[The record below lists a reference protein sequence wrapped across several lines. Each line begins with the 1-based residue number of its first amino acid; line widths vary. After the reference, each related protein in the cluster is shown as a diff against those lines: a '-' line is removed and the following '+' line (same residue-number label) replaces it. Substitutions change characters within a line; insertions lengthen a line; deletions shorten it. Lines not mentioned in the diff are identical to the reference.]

1 MIKFSELDI
10 IAMMRLLHIAVD
22 YNRDLGLNNVST
34 MSALQHGLI
43 FIDNNGDVLETI
55 DRNFTELAIDTL
67 GLDNETWSGTL
78 HKSWYKVENA
88 SDEQLIFE
96 QAIHYFSTYGM
107 EFLGLP
113 AMPVIPREDIISDKN
128 ALPNVKAFTVIR
140 VVDAED
146 ALKIIEE
153 YICDIKS
160 PHKNEVE
167 AIISLMEKT
176 SLNTDDLTSFEL
188 KIARH
193 DQLGTVPSDGQDF
206 LRYAVYKMTGN
217 TLLIKNKSM
226 ISSIQRYCEQNSN
239 AAYKMLSLCNE
250 VELAKVFFRFKPL
263 ILAFKKSEKC
273 RPIVNRIRRLANKH
287 HRPLSDKNVAN
298 LTKLISKNRLRDAI
312 DVIDNADN
320 RTLIKLINFANS
332 EILSDSDIKIF
343 NIRNG
348 SSYITEHEISYSAVD
363 TLHALCFSKL
373 LHNCKDKLAGKTY
386 LIPKYVEY
394 AAPVS
399 EKQMIGQLPYGTVVH
414 GSNSNTISPA
424 IWWTDYEGYRTD
436 IDIHLNSKNGFFGW
450 NSDYRSVNK
459 NSNILYSG
467 DMTSADPYASEA
479 FRITLDDDE
488 AYMLTAC
495 LFDGDYNTPFEF
507 ILTDVDFTK
516 GAPINVE
523 DALFAPIDMKF
534 NNTRN
539 MSLGFVRGN
548 SFYFYGGELGKRI
561 TPDVELNN
569 RALDAMIIRV
579 SNMFKLEEFINLSGG
594 CIIRD
599 ISDVE
604 DDAEV
609 ISLEPNTITANT
621 LFDIVD

>member
-1 MIKFSELDI
+1 M
-10 IAMMRLLHIAVD
+10 
-22 YNRDLGLNNVST
+22 
-34 MSALQHGLI
+34 
-43 FIDNNGDVLETI
+43 
-55 DRNFTELAIDTL
+55 
-67 GLDNETWSGTL
+67 
-78 HKSWYKVENA
+78 
-88 SDEQLIFE
+88 
-96 QAIHYFSTYGM
+96 
-107 EFLGLP
+107 
-113 AMPVIPREDIISDKN
+113 
-128 ALPNVKAFTVIR
+128 VKTF
-140 VVDAED
+140 
-146 ALKIIEE
+146 
-153 YICDIKS
+153 
-160 PHKNEVE
+160 
-167 AIISLMEKT
+167 
-176 SLNTDDLTSFEL
+176 
-188 KIARH
+188 
-193 DQLGTVPSDGQDF
+193 
-206 LRYAVYKMTGN
+206 YKMTGN

-226 ISSIQRYCEQNSN
+226 ISNIQRYCEQNSN
-239 AAYKMLSLCNE
+239 SAYKMLSLCDE

-298 LTKLISKNRLRDAI
+298 LTKLISENRLRDAI

-332 EILSDSDIKIF
+332 EMLNDSDIKIF

-348 SSYITEHEISYSAVD
+348 SSYVTEHETSYSAVD
-363 TLHALCFSKL
+363 TLHALCFNKL

-414 GSNSNTISPA
+414 GSNSDTISPA

-436 IDIHLNSKNGFFGW
+436 IDIHLNSKNGSFGW
-450 NSDYRSVNK
+450 NSDYRRVNK

-488 AYMLTAC
+488 AYILTAC
-495 LFDGDYNTPFEF
+495 LFDGSYNAPFKF
-507 ILTDVDFTK
+507 MLTDVDFTK

-523 DALFAPIDMKF
+523 NALFAPIDMKF

-569 RALDAMIIRV
+569 KALDAMITRV
-579 SNMFKLEEFINLSGG
+579 SNMFKLDEFINLSGG
-594 CIIRD
+594 RVIRD
-599 ISDVE
+599 ISEVE
-604 DDAEV
+604 DDVEV
-609 ISLEPNTITANT
+609 ISLEPNAITANT
-621 LFDIVD
+621 LFDIID